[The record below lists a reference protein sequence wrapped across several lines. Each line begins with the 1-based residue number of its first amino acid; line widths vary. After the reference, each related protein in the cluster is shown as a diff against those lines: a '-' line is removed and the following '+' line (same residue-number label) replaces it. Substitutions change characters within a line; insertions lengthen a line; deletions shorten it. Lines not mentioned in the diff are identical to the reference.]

1 MHAKVDLWAFPG
13 LPRNP
18 STAHTGYV
26 GPVYR
31 TRKVVNSAE
40 LSPVSLFLFFSF
52 LFWVGLLVCDF
63 CFHRVVAERSRVHA
77 AFLGGKYGKRPVGV
91 LYAWCHIG

>member
-1 MHAKVDLWAFPG
+1 MHAKVNLWAFPG
-13 LPRNP
+13 IPRNP

-40 LSPVSLFLFFSF
+40 LSPVSLFLFF
-52 LFWVGLLVCDF
+52 LFFSGLVCLCVIFVSTGLWRNDHGF
-63 CFHRVVAERSRVHA
+63 MQH
-77 AFLGGKYGKRPVGV
+77 FLGGKYGKRPVGF